1 MITNY
6 EIFDLLNRMDRAN
19 DFLKNKESIEKLLE
33 NVTLVQRYL
42 ARYESLETLIKN
54 LKKIEDLIYVTKELF
69 TIEDAAKYMGVSVHH
84 VYRLTSNHEISIYK
98 PSGKLIYISRK
109 DLHKWMKQNLILSDD
124 EIKEMS
130 KEKLGKIADAKMN
143 KCHNHK

>member
-19 DFLKNKESIEKLLE
+19 DFLKNKGEIEELLE
-33 NVTLVQRYL
+33 NLTLVQNYL
-42 ARYESLETLIKN
+42 ARYESLGSLIKD

-84 VYRLTSNHEISIYK
+84 IYKLTSNHEISD
-98 PSGKLIYISRK
+98 RK
-109 DLHKWMKQNLILSDD
+109 SVV
-124 EIKEMS
+124 
-130 KEKLGKIADAKMN
+130 
-143 KCHNHK
+143 

>member
-19 DFLKNKESIEKLLE
+19 DFLKNKADIEKLLE

-42 ARYESLETLIKN
+42 ARYESLESLIKN
-54 LKKIEDLIYVTKELF
+54 LKKIEDLIYVTKDMF
-69 TIEDAAKYMGVSVHH
+69 TIEDAAKYMGVSTHH
-84 VYRLTSNHEISIYK
+84 IYRLTSSHEISVYK

-109 DLHKWMKQNLILSDD
+109 ELHKWMRKNLILSDD
-124 EIKEMS
+124 EIREATK
-130 KEKLGKIADAKMN
+130 KQLGKLVDDKMN
-143 KCHNHK
+143 KTKTRI

>member
-19 DFLKNKESIEKLLE
+19 DFLKNKGDIEELLE
-33 NVTLVQRYL
+33 NLTLVQNYL
-42 ARYESLETLIKN
+42 ARYESLGSLIKD

-84 VYRLTSNHEISIYK
+84 IYKLTSNHEISVYK

-109 DLHKWMKQNLILSDD
+109 ELHKWMTKNLILSDD
-124 EIKEMS
+124 EIREMAKEQ
-130 KEKLGKIADAKMN
+130 LGKLIDKKMN
-143 KCHNHK
+143 KKQK

>member
-19 DFLKNKESIEKLLE
+19 DFLKNKGEIEELLE
-33 NVTLVQRYL
+33 NLTLVQNYL
-42 ARYESLETLIKN
+42 ARYESLGSLIKD

-84 VYRLTSNHEISIYK
+84 IYNEISVYK
-98 PSGKLIYISRK
+98 PSGKLIYISRNE
-109 DLHKWMKQNLILSDD
+109 LHKWMTKNLILSDD
-124 EIKEMS
+124 EIREMAKEQ
-130 KEKLGKIADAKMN
+130 LGKLVDKKMN
-143 KCHNHK
+143 KKQK

>member
-143 KCHNHK
+143 KCNNHK